1 MARRRCPG
9 RGRGCGATHFAMAK
23 FSSEKLPAKIASMAF
38 AEPQPKIS
46 A

>member
-23 FSSEKLPAKIASMAF
+23 FSSEN
-38 AEPQPKIS
+38 IS
-46 A
+46 THRSFSEW